1 MHNRKKPKIYPS
13 EGRCIYCGKGGSEHY
28 LSREHVVP
36 KGLAGSLLFRKAS
49 CKSCAVVTAKFEE
62 ECLRYNFSVYRTIA
76 KFPSTRPPLQGPRA
90 LCLPELPR
98 PGILDGRLPSNDLVC
113 ERMLIWS
120 GFTPS
125 EQPFREPSLNFN
137 WTAFLR
143 MLAKI
148 GHGYA
153 VGELGID
160 SFVHALPQ
168 VILGERPDLAQ
179 YLVGISDSPYASLPG
194 ADPSKHVPSEPIYTA
209 HETYIKILARESDFL
224 VIAGIRLFAP
234 HGAPFYECVAGP
246 LTPKGRARLGLP
258 LLNQSS

>member
-1 MHNRKKPKIYPS
+1 MHNRKKPKRYPS
-13 EGRCIYCGKGGSEHY
+13 VGRCIYCGLGGSEQ
-28 LSREHVVP
+28 LSREHVIP
-36 KGLAGSLLFRKAS
+36 KGLAGSLLFTKAS
-49 CKSCAVVTAKFEE
+49 CKSCAAVTAKFEE
-62 ECLRYNFSVYRTIA
+62 DCLRFNFSVYRAIA

-98 PGILDGRLPSNDLVC
+98 PGILDGRIPSTELVC
-113 ERMLIWS
+113 ERMIIWS
-120 GFTPS
+120 GFSPS

-160 SFVHALPQ
+160 SFVHELPQ

-179 YLVGISDSPYASLPG
+179 HFVGISDYPYASLPD
-194 ADPSKHVPSEPIYTA
+194 ADLSEHIESEPIYTA
-209 HETYIKILARESDFL
+209 HETYIKILRRKTDFL
-224 VIAGIRLFAP
+224 AIAGIRLFAP
-234 HGAPFYECVAGP
+234 HGAPFYECVVGP
-246 LTPKGRARLGLP
+246 LTPAGCARLGLP
-258 LLNQSS
+258 PPN